1 MTNGYSLPLASG
13 KPWLNTEPSLADIL
27 NEIPKSLKYK
37 LLFFWHCICK
47 GTADKQLKIALVQ
60 TMTLLQTNNNLK
72 TQSTDWKSYSLL
84 VEKAHQHFAEAQL
97 PNADQYALQQARD
110 KATLAIKL
118 NPTGLK
124 GLNLLAR
131 IELFRG
137 NLSHAQLIIQR
148 ALNSKPESSTALYSA
163 GHIALA
169 QGNLAEAEQHF
180 SASLKISKVATR
192 AASSLA
198 YTYLEQGKYVEAFQ
212 LYQELIKTQ
221 ANDLHIKNKLFES
234 ASHINADFYSKEL
247 ETHVVRY
254 LDFNDVDHSLL
265 RNLVTTLLH
274 HKLQITQAST
284 PLEFDQIAS
293 DPLLLKSLNKFY
305 FCDALLERLFISLRQ
320 TLLVNTMQDMTMPS
334 HHLALA
340 KSLAVQAQLNEYVW
354 PITQDENTII
364 NGLETLLKQVTEQTQ
379 WQLADIAPAVL
390 MLSQYKDL
398 ASSEVAEIFNHPHT
412 LSLASISN
420 NPKTQYLADI
430 VDYAIHTRNN
440 EIDRAKNIAYWSPHK
455 STLNISS
462 SSNAVSQRVQAQYE
476 ENPYPRWKDIGFNTA
491 SSYQQALV
499 KNFPHLNLSNWQGK
513 KKLNVLVAGCGTG
526 RQAIRLASYF
536 NDLNVIA
543 IDLSARS
550 LAYAQ
555 QQAKKYQVDN
565 IQFIQADILE
575 FSDFPALFDVIE
587 CSGVLHHMENPE
599 QGLQSLAALL
609 SPTGVMKIALYSE
622 AAREQVISFRQ
633 LIANNKQQTG
643 DDLDQRLLRQAL
655 LMNQIPG
662 EWQDITSSPD
672 FYSMSNCRDLIFH
685 AQEHQFTPNKIAD
698 LLSNNQLDFIGML
711 PTARAQFAFEKT
723 LGPMNKNN
731 ADKNNTLENWH
742 KVEQDNVDI
751 FAGMYQFYCRKQSNI
766 EIL

>member
-1 MTNGYSLPLASG
+1 
-13 KPWLNTEPSLADIL
+13 
-27 NEIPKSLKYK
+27 
-37 LLFFWHCICK
+37 
-47 GTADKQLKIALVQ
+47 
-60 TMTLLQTNNNLK
+60 MTLLQTNNKLD

-84 VEKAHQHFAEAQL
+84 IEEAQQCFAEAQL
-97 PNADQYALQQARD
+97 PNADQHILQQAKE
-110 KATLAIKL
+110 KATLANKL
-118 NPTGLK
+118 NPTGVK

-137 NLSHAQLIIQR
+137 NLTQAQLIIQR
-148 ALNSKPESSTALYSA
+148 ALSHKPESSTALYSA

-169 QGNLAEAEQHF
+169 QGDLSAAEKHF

-198 YTYLEQGKYVEAFQ
+198 YTFLEQGKYVEAFQ

-221 ANDLHIKNKLFES
+221 ANDAHIKNKLFES
-234 ASHINADFYSKEL
+234 ASYINADFYSKEL
-247 ETHVVRY
+247 ETHVLRY
-254 LDFNDVDHSLL
+254 LDFSDVDHSLL

-274 HKLQITQAST
+274 HKLQLTQAST
-284 PLEFDQIAS
+284 PLEFDQIAN

-320 TLLVNTMQDMTMPS
+320 TLLVNTMQDMTIPS
-334 HHLALA
+334 NHLELA

-354 PITQDENTII
+354 PVTQDEHNII
-364 NGLETLLKQVTEQTQ
+364 GGLETLLKQVTEQTQ

-390 MLSQYKDL
+390 MLTQYKDL
-398 ASSEVAEIFNHPHT
+398 AASDVAEIFNDPHT
-412 LSLASISN
+412 MSLKVINSN
-420 NPKTQYLADI
+420 PHTQYLADI
-430 VDYAIHTRNN
+430 VEYSIHTRND
-440 EIDRAKNIAYWSPHK
+440 EIRSAQKIAYWSPHK
-455 STLNISS
+455 STLNVAPQTT
-462 SSNAVSQRVQAQYE
+462 NTVSQRVQAQYE

-491 SSYQQALV
+491 SSYQQALI
-499 KNFPHLNLSNWQGK
+499 KNFPQLNLTNWQGK

-543 IDLSARS
+543 IDLSGRS

-555 QQAKKYQVDN
+555 QQAKKYHVDN

-575 FSDFPALFDVIE
+575 FSNFPALFDVIE

-599 QGLQSLAALL
+599 QGLQSLSALL

-622 AAREQVISFRQ
+622 AARKQVIAFRQ

-655 LMNQIPG
+655 LMKQIPG
-662 EWQDITSSPD
+662 EWQDITNSAD

-711 PTARAQFAFEKT
+711 PTARAQLAFENAI
-723 LGPMNKNN
+723 GPVS
-731 ADKNNTLENWH
+731 KNNTLENWQQ
-742 KVEQDNVDI
+742 VEQDNVDI
-751 FAGMYQFYCRKQSNI
+751 FAGMYQFYCRKKSNI
-766 EIL
+766 KIL